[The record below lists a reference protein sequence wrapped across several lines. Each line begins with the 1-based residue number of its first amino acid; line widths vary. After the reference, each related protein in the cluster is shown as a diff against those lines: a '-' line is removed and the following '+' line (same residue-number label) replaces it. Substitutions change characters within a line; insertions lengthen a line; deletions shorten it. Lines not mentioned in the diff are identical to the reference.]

1 MATTRSQ
8 LVAATISS
16 VDGSVSIPCHF
27 NPENYSITK
36 KNHYEKKEGDVR
48 RPPKPEFKGFGRT
61 TLKLAKLIFDTYETG
76 ESLIA
81 ITNKLQKLMQPKDAS
96 DQESPPHEVVF
107 AWGTLFFKAVIENMT
122 IDFTLFDQRG
132 MPVRASVS
140 ITFVESD
147 DPTQFTHAQNPT
159 SGGGPILEIR
169 RVMSGDRL
177 DLIANDVYGDPND
190 WRLIADYNG
199 LLNPMFLRPGQRLI
213 IPPKK

>member
-1 MATTRSQ
+1 MPTTRSE

-16 VDGSVSIPCHF
+16 MDGSVTIPCHF

-61 TLKLAKLIFDTYETG
+61 TLKLSKLLFDTYESG
-76 ESLIA
+76 DNLIT
-81 ITNKLQKLMQPKDAS
+81 ITNRLQDLMRPKDIS
-96 DQESPPHEVVF
+96 DQESPPPECKFV
-107 AWGTLFFKAVIENMT
+107 WGSFYFQAVIENMT
-122 IDFTLFDQRG
+122 INFVLFDQQG
-132 MPVRASVS
+132 QPVRAEVD

-147 DPTQFTHAQNPT
+147 DPTKYTHRQNPT
-159 SGGGPILEIR
+159 SGGGPIAEIR
-169 RVMSGDRL
+169 QVTSGDRL
-177 DLIANDVYGDPND
+177 DLIANDVYGDPTQ

-199 LLNPMFLRPGQRLI
+199 LGNPLFLRPGQRLI